1 MFRTRILRIIYQ
13 AASNI
18 PGFESCF
25 GDKLKDEIKQL
36 QNAQVAF
43 FTRRGKLS
51 VLNKAILY
59 IRDNEV
65 ADKIKIIHC
74 YEDQDSIPSKLVRNW
89 ETMDRCYPKLNV
101 DLVSS
106 FVVDTTEF
114 VVL

>member
-1 MFRTRILRIIYQ
+1 MFRTRLLRIIYQ
-13 AASNI
+13 AASRL
-18 PGFESCF
+18 PGFEQYW
-25 GDKLKDEIKQL
+25 GDNLKVKIREL

-74 YEDQDSIPSKLVRNW
+74 FEKQDDIPSKLASNW
-89 ETMDRCYPKLNV
+89 QTMDRCYPKLNI
-101 DLVSS
+101 DLV
-106 FVVDTTEF
+106 
-114 VVL
+114 